1 MPSAQETRVVGAHRH
16 VRTKRNAQART
27 GGCAVHGREDGL
39 LDPDNHVEDLVP
51 PHGQFAKMRRD
62 ACLAVADIWDFF
74 QIEARAERIPG
85 PREQNRADGV
95 IGFGMKQRIQR
106 FLDTSQVQCV
116 SVLRQIE
123 NNLRNA
129 VFDDI
134 DDAAVI
140 GVFQC
145 QFLLHLIVSGEAM
158 GEQGIHPV

>member
-1 MPSAQETRVVGAHRH
+1 
-16 VRTKRNAQART
+16 
-27 GGCAVHGREDGL
+27 
-39 LDPDNHVEDLVP
+39 
-51 PHGQFAKMRRD
+51 MRRC
-62 ACLAVADIWDFF
+62 CLAVADIWDFF

-145 QFLLHLIVSGEAM
+145 QFLLRLIVSGEAM